1 MRNINLEEMSFLTA
15 VKELRYFCLSMTA
28 ILLSMLFSVAE
39 FQLLGIA
46 VITGLKWIMQGR
58 NERTIIIM
66 KGGVENVGSSKIIQT
81 RW

>member
-1 MRNINLEEMSFLTA
+1 MRNINPEKMSFLTV
-15 VKELRYFCLSMTA
+15 VKEQRYFCLSTTA
-28 ILLSMLFSVAE
+28 ILLSMLFPVVE

-46 VITGLKWIMQGR
+46 IIAGLKWAMQGR

-66 KGGVENVGSSKIIQT
+66 KGGVENVGSSEIMQT